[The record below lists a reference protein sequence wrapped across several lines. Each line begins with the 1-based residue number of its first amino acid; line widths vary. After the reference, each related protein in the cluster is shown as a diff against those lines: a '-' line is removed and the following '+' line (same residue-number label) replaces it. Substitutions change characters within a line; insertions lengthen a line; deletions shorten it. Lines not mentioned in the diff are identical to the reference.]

1 MADRQDSRSHS
12 SRRSSPD
19 SERQARSRA
28 GSYDSRERERD
39 RDPYERERKDLRPQQ
54 QQQPQHQQQQP
65 LQQQQPPLLLQQ
77 PLQQQRDWEPEP
89 RDWPSRGRE
98 PLLLR
103 PGLREPPHLRERD
116 MRERERLLPEGLLLQ
131 QQHER
136 ERDRERERMLMM
148 ELPPHGDPRAP
159 GRGDLRGEPRADR
172 SDYEPLLPREAFS
185 PPEGDKPGNSHH
197 PADEQ
202 RETERVDSVDGAAF
216 FILYHEKRL
225 RKTAAAF
232 LKKIFFPPLRR
243 R

>member
-1 MADRQDSRSHS
+1 MHLCCSSADRQESRSHS

-54 QQQPQHQQQQP
+54 QQQQQPQQQ
-65 LQQQQPPLLLQQ
+65 LQQQQQAPLLLQQ
-77 PLQQQRDWEPEP
+77 PLQQPRDWEPEP

-148 ELPPHGDPRAP
+148 DLPPHGDGRAS
-159 GRGDLRGEPRADR
+159 GRGDLRG
-172 SDYEPLLPREAFS
+172 EPLLPREAFS
-185 PPEGDKPGNSHH
+185 PPEVDKTSNSHH
-197 PADEQ
+197 LMDEQ
-202 RETERVDSVDGAAF
+202 RETERVDSVDGASLF
-216 FILYHEKRL
+216 FYIVL
-225 RKTAAAF
+225 
-232 LKKIFFPPLRR
+232 
-243 R
+243 